1 VTIYVEH
8 TRPTLL
14 RSNSPITAAICRDL
28 EALGRE
34 RLGDDLPTIEAIAAE
49 ALAAVRATYGTAV
62 NKCAA
67 TTQEALAR
75 LRAAGIAARPVRGE
89 ACWQMSASALD
100 AVNYVRST
108 GPTGW
113 HYWTAV
119 ETAEGEVF
127 LDPMAATL
135 RQTLAAMPAW
145 RWSGLPL
152 WTPPPALIWSLPL
165 GMSERRLWRAGQARE
180 GGCWRYRAEQGGAS
194 PSSPQPA

>member
-1 VTIYVEH
+1 LTIYVEH

-28 EALGRE
+28 EALGRA

-49 ALAAVRATYGTAV
+49 ALAAVRQSYGTAV

-67 TTQEALAR
+67 TTQEALRR
-75 LRAAGIAARPVRGE
+75 LRAAGFAARPVRGE
-89 ACWQMSASALD
+89 ARWQMSASALD
-100 AVNYVRST
+100 AVTFSRST
-108 GPTGW
+108 GPSGW
-113 HYWTAV
+113 HWWIAV

-135 RQTLAAMPAW
+135 RQTLAGMAAW

-152 WTPPPALIWSLPL
+152 WTPPAALIWALSP
-165 GMSERRLWRAGQARE
+165 GMSERRLWRAGQAYE
-180 GGCWRYRAEQGGAS
+180 GGCWRYLAERGAG
-194 PSSPQPA
+194 PAADC